1 MSLASDAH
9 PSASAGGEGAHE
21 LPLPGPSA
29 STGGEGAEAVPPGG
43 RSAAVADLEGQRE
56 FFLRSLRDL
65 EAEHAAGDID
75 DVDYRALRDDYTS
88 RAAEV
93 LRRLGDLRTGAAAG
107 EVRATVPGSRRV
119 PTGQA
124 VAGPAPVGGGRAGGA
139 RSQLGARFLG
149 ARRSPGGAETA
160 SPGGAETASPGGAE
174 TASPG
179 GAETASPGG
188 AETASSGGA
197 ETAPPRAV
205 GRRRPWTRTQKAL
218 LVAAAV
224 ALAAGAGW
232 QVGRGSSPRLSGQ
245 TITGQTLG
253 AQAVSQLLV
262 QGQQAAAKNPV
273 QALKDFNRVLA
284 VYPDQP
290 QALTDE
296 GWVLAQGG
304 LLSQARVFLEHA
316 EQSDPGYALP
326 HAYLG
331 IVLGDQGDYQG
342 AVDQLQY
349 FLGHSPEPA
358 LVAQARAA
366 LAVAQHDLKATAPK
380 TSGG

>member
-9 PSASAGGEGAHE
+9 PSASAGEEGAHE

-43 RSAAVADLEGQRE
+43 RSAVVADLESQRE
-56 FFLRSLRDL
+56 FFLCSLRDL

-107 EVRATVPGSRRV
+107 EVGATVPGSRRV

-160 SPGGAETASPGGAE
+160 SPGGAA
-174 TASPG
+174 
-179 GAETASPGG
+179 TASPGG